1 MCNTLR
7 VGFSTRNIKQRTLLF
22 ILYCYTHTHT
32 SHIQQSTALIEVRE
46 VGSRKITV
54 VSQADEDSRLATI
67 VLRAS
72 TESLLNDLGRAV
84 DDGIHCAKAL
94 CTDPRFLPGGG
105 CAEAQLAARIRAFAD
120 EQTGLDQYAIR
131 KFAEALEIVP
141 RVLCETSGLDA
152 TAVLAALHAAHGA
165 DRSCALGVDIAGEDQ
180 QQQQQSDDTPDSD
193 SPKVRVAGVGHPA
206 AAGVIDLL
214 ACKESALRLAVDAT
228 LTVLRVDQIIMS
240 KQAGGPKPK

>member
-1 MCNTLR
+1 VHTTASSLH
-7 VGFSTRNIKQRTLLF
+7 S
-22 ILYCYTHTHT
+22 YTHSTAATAEHITHT
-32 SHIQQSTALIEVRE
+32 YNTTCTALIEVRE

-152 TAVLAALHAAHGA
+152 TAVLAALHAAHGSDSA
-165 DRSCALGVDIAGEDQ
+165 CKLGVDIAGEDQ
-180 QQQQQSDDTPDSD
+180 QQQQSDDGDSSD